1 MPQSPSS
8 EPTPRSARNQD
19 EIRFRV
25 LRALEQQPDMS
36 QRQLAEQLGVSLGK
50 TNYLLRALV
59 EKGLL
64 KARNFRN
71 SQNKLAYAYLL
82 TSSGIARKA
91 ELTRGYLER
100 KTAEYEAL
108 KVEIERLQ
116 ADLATIPCPSSSLA
130 APASLA
136 ATS

>member
-1 MPQSPSS
+1 MLQSNSDS
-8 EPTPRSARNQD
+8 LSPRLARRQD
-19 EIRFRV
+19 EVRFKV
-25 LRALEQQPDMS
+25 LHALQQQPNMS
-36 QRQLAEQLGVSLGK
+36 QRQLAELLGVSLGK

-82 TSSGIARKA
+82 TPSGLAQKA
-91 ELTRGYLER
+91 ELTRAYLER

-108 KVEIERLQ
+108 NDEIERLR
-116 ADLATIPCPSSSLA
+116 ADLLEHP
-130 APASLA
+130 
-136 ATS
+136 

>member
-1 MPQSPSS
+1 M
-8 EPTPRSARNQD
+8 
-19 EIRFRV
+19 RFKV
-25 LRALEQQPDMS
+25 LHALLQQPDMS
-36 QRQLAEQLGVSLGK
+36 QRQLAELLGVSLGK

-82 TSSGIARKA
+82 TPSGLAHKA

-108 KVEIERLQ
+108 KDEIERLR
-116 ADLATIPCPSSSLA
+116 ADLSEQG
-130 APASLA
+130 
-136 ATS
+136 